1 LLPQAVVGTVGPVE
15 YETTIGD
22 GRSTALRRLKRQVS
36 PVWHRIRVARLVRER
51 ARFAGA
57 AAAEVSGARRYHLAD
72 GDESVLIRQDNVEDR
87 FILGEV
93 FDAHEYAVPPSVARA
108 LGEGVL
114 KVVDLGGN
122 IGLAT
127 LWFAREFPDAQFT
140 AIEADPANADVL
152 ERVVALNRV
161 GTRIRVLRVAGGV
174 RSGSLEL
181 VSGLGG
187 RSHAA
192 ANIQDE
198 AYAARIIEVP
208 MIDVLPIITEADFL
222 KMDIEGG
229 EWEILSDPRFATTGL
244 RAICM
249 EFHRYGCPTD
259 DPTSSVTELLGAAG
273 FSVAELREDG
283 DAGIAWA
290 IRNPDPD

>member
-1 LLPQAVVGTVGPVE
+1 VE
-15 YETTIGD
+15 HDTIPGE
-22 GRSTALRRLKRQVS
+22 GRSTALRRLRRPLS
-36 PVWHRIRVARLVRER
+36 PIWHRIRVARLVRER
-51 ARFAGA
+51 LRFAGA
-57 AAAEVSGARRYHLAD
+57 AAAEVSGARRYRLAD
-72 GDESVLIRQDNVEDR
+72 GDESVLIRQDNTEDR

-93 FDAHEYAVPPSVARA
+93 FEAHEYAIPVSVARA
-108 LGEGVL
+108 LGDRVAS
-114 KVVDLGGN
+114 VVDLGGN

-127 LWFAREFPDAQFT
+127 LWFTREFPDAQFT
-140 AIEADPANADVL
+140 TIEADPTNADVL
-152 ERVVALNRV
+152 ERVVALNQV
-161 GTRIRVLRVAGGV
+161 GTRIAVLRVAGGV

-198 AYAARIIEVP
+198 AYVSRIIDVP
-208 MIDVLPIITEADFL
+208 MIDVLPIITDADFL

-229 EWEILSDPRFATTGL
+229 EWEILADPRFATTGL

-259 DPTSSVTELLGAAG
+259 DPTSAVTQLLDAAG
-273 FSVAELREDG
+273 FRVAELREDG

-290 IRNPDPD
+290 IRDPHRDGSGPAE